1 MDDVKIGVIGAGYWG
16 PNLIRTF
23 VELRGASV
31 HVVADR
37 DEARRD
43 HIRERFPQIPHF
55 RAELDELLDMDLDAV
70 VVATPPETHFAIV
83 RSCLERGLD
92 VLVEKPLA
100 TTVADA
106 IQLTDVARRHGRIL
120 MVGHIGAYNPAVN
133 MLKQMI
139 DEGRLG
145 DIRYI
150 DAVRVGLG
158 LFHPRLNVIWD
169 LAPHDISILLHLL
182 GEEPVAVSTR
192 GLACVQESIEDV
204 AYMTLTFPSGILA
217 HARMSWLDPC
227 KTRRITVVGRRQ
239 MVIYDDLE
247 SHEKLKMYDKNVSTI
262 RQTDTFGEFQFA
274 YHYGSVVSPYIEFE
288 EPLRVECRHFIE
300 CVSQRKQPVTDGANG
315 TSVVRVIEAAQRS
328 LHEGGGPIAIV
339 GEKDANSN
347 GSGSLPPIESPTP
360 IRLDASAPSDARH
373 GERVPAASDASQGNE
388 SLDVRIVN
396 GGQRRKPRMP
406 ALANGSRLA
415 RTQRVGETQSANGN
429 GVNGNGANGHDA
441 NGHDANGHSANG
453 HDAAPD
459 GPEDVDLA
467 PDDHHRRNGNALILD
482 PPGEVVEETA
492 VEPTGL

>member
-1 MDDVKIGVIGAGYWG
+1 MNDVKVGVIGAGYWG

-23 VELRGASV
+23 VELRGATV

-55 RAELDELLDMDLDAV
+55 RAEHDELLDMDLDAV
-70 VVATPPETHFAIV
+70 VVATPPETHFGIV

-106 IQLTDVARRHGRIL
+106 IQLTEIARRHDRIL

-133 MLKQMI
+133 MLKRMI

-288 EPLRVECRHFIE
+288 EPLRVEGRHFIE
-300 CVSQRKQPVTDGANG
+300 CVSERKQPVTDGANG

-328 LHEGGGPIAIV
+328 LHEGGVPVAI
-339 GEKDANSN
+339 GRGTDDISN
-347 GSGSLPPIESPTP
+347 GSGLFPPVESPSL
-360 IRLDASAPSDARH
+360 IRLDASAPSDALH
-373 GERVPAASDASQGNE
+373 GERPLPAASDASQGNGA
-388 SLDVRIVN
+388 SDVREVN
-396 GGQRRKPRMP
+396 GGRRRKPPMP

-415 RTQRVGETQSANGN
+415 RTQRAAETHGANGHGTNGHGANGVGANEHGANGN
-429 GVNGNGANGHDA
+429 G
-441 NGHDANGHSANG
+441 
-453 HDAAPD
+453 AAPVRAV
-459 GPEDVDLA
+459 EDVDRA
-467 PDDHHRRNGNALILD
+467 PDDHHPQNGAALILD
-482 PPGEVVEETA
+482 PPGEVEEETT